1 MFYRI
6 LLTGLVAGIL
16 CGCSQPNAALSPTA
30 LSSPTEVATAEAA
43 TVVPITPA
51 AELPT
56 EVAPTALPPTPTPPT
71 TTPTPNL
78 LERGLALR
86 EGPFDVKAQ
95 TAALLPAFRSDLDR
109 ADEWNQYTISAE
121 IDPISRTVTGKQQL
135 TYTNRDTVALEQ
147 LYFHLYPNHPAFA
160 GRLEVSNVTIDGQA
174 VSVGYEGVE
183 YVLQV
188 DLPALLPSGE
198 SVVVMLDFTTQAPE
212 NASTTAY
219 GAFNS
224 ESGVF
229 SLASSYP
236 IAAIVRDG
244 VWDIQPLDSKGDFV
258 NSETALYDVT
268 LTAPVDWIVITT
280 GVTVETQRDN
290 QRQAARFVSGPQ
302 RDFMISLTQ
311 FPSVSAEVDGTR
323 VTSYYRPGGEAAGQE
338 VLDVGVESLR
348 IFNQR
353 YGQYPLVEL
362 DVVEFAATTF
372 LGVEYPGLILI
383 ERTLYDQSPSLETT
397 VVHEVAHQWWYS
409 LIGNDVQTAAW
420 IDEGLASFSQIVYQ
434 EEFYGPE
441 GAENE
446 LQRFRTRY
454 DQTRDAGGDAPLDQ
468 PNAAFQ
474 QNYVP
479 LVYGKSVLFFQ
490 ALREQIGEEAL
501 GVFLQGLYEQRYNV
515 LTGDDVLVTAEMAC
529 TCELDALYT
538 DWVTTANLVE
548 IP

>member
-6 LLTGLVAGIL
+6 LILGLIVGMV
-16 CGCSQPNAALSPTA
+16 CGCSQSGVALSPTEVTIIEIPEIPVT
-30 LSSPTEVATAEAA
+30 LTVESPTEPV
-43 TVVPITPA
+43 
-51 AELPT
+51 
-56 EVAPTALPPTPTPPT
+56 PTALPPIPVPPTMIPTPG
-71 TTPTPNL
+71 L

-86 EGPFDVKAQ
+86 DEPFDIALQ
-95 TAALLPAFRSDLDR
+95 AAALLPAFRSDLDR
-109 ADEWNQYTISAE
+109 SDEWNQYTINAE
-121 IDPISRTVTGKQQL
+121 IDPIARTVVGKQQL
-135 TYTNRDTVALEQ
+135 TYTNRDTVAFDQ
-147 LYFHLYPNHPAFA
+147 LYFHLYPNNPALA
-160 GRLEVSNVTIDGQA
+160 GRLEVSNVLVDGQS
-174 VSVGYEGVE
+174 VSVAYEGLE
-183 YVLQV
+183 YVLRV
-188 DLPALLPSGE
+188 DLPASLSPGE
-198 SVVVMLDFTTQAPE
+198 SIVITLDFMTQAPE

-268 LTAPVDWIVITT
+268 LSAPVDWTIITT
-280 GVTVETQRDN
+280 GVAVETESDD
-290 QRQAARFVSGPQ
+290 QRQVTRFVSGPQ
-302 RDFMISLTQ
+302 RDFMIGLTQ
-311 FPSVSAEVDGTR
+311 FPSLSAEVDGTR
-323 VTSYYRPGGEAAGQE
+323 VTSYYRPGGEAAGQAA
-338 VLDVGVESLR
+338 LDAGVESLR
-348 IFNQR
+348 IFNER

-362 DVVEFAATTF
+362 DIVEFAATTF
-372 LGVEYPGLILI
+372 LGVEYPGFILI
-383 ERTLYDQSPSLETT
+383 ERTLYEGSPGLETT

-409 LIGNDVQTAAW
+409 LVGNDVQTAAW

-434 EEFYGPE
+434 EEFYGAV

-454 DQTRDAGGDAPLDQ
+454 AQTRDAGGDAPLDQ

-474 QNYVP
+474 RNYVP

-490 ALREQIGEEAL
+490 ALREEIGEEAFA
-501 GVFLQGLYEQRYNV
+501 VFLQGLYEQRYRV
-515 LTGDDVLVTAEMAC
+515 ITGDDVLDTAEEAC
-529 TCELDALYT
+529 ACELDTLYT
-538 DWVTTANLVE
+538 DWVTTTNPVE